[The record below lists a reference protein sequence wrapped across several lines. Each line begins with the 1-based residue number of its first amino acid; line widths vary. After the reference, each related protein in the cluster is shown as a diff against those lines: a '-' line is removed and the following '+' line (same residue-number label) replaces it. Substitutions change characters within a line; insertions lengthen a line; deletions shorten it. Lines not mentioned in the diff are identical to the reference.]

1 MEVIA
6 TICLFSLAG
15 ALCFLVLTVLFIVID
30 IIFEDCFVGDF
41 CEKAVKACALITIIG
56 TLIMVVLGTI
66 LVASRFICALPL
78 EVSE

>member
-6 TICLFSLAG
+6 TICFISLAG

-30 IIFEDCFVGDF
+30 LIFEDCFIGDI

-56 TLIMVVLGTI
+56 TLIVVVLGTI
-66 LVASRFICALPL
+66 LVASYFICFQPL

>member
-6 TICLFSLAG
+6 TICLISLAG
-15 ALCFLVLTVLFIVID
+15 TLCFLVLTVLFIVID
-30 IIFEDCFVGDF
+30 TIFEDCFIGDF
-41 CEKAVKACALITIIG
+41 CEKAENVCALITIIG

-66 LVASRFICALPL
+66 LFASHFICAQPL